1 MKKIF
6 LIGTVAGALLLSGCS
21 PQPTVEFNGKTV
33 PATTLKQAQQLDQE
47 FLTTMCAI
55 TTQDTITQEYL
66 DSLTA
71 VAKKYSDTAPVVED
85 YNNDWLKFPV
95 MAGAIQDRVKTMT
108 PLVGTPVTEDIKT
121 QTKAQCNFVQSSLD
135 AAFKDFNS
143 GTATRGTEP
152 TATPSA
158 TTKK

>member
-6 LIGTVAGALLLSGCS
+6 LITTVAGALLLSGCS

-33 PATTLKQAQQLDQE
+33 PATTLQEAQKLDQE

-66 DSLTA
+66 DSLNT
-71 VAKKYSDTAPVVED
+71 VALKYQKTPPVVED

-95 MAGAIQDRVKTMT
+95 MSSAIQDRVTTMT
-108 PLVGTPVTEDIKT
+108 PLVGTSITEDMKA
-121 QTKAQCNFVQSSLD
+121 QTKAQCDFVQSSLD

-152 TATPSA
+152 TATP